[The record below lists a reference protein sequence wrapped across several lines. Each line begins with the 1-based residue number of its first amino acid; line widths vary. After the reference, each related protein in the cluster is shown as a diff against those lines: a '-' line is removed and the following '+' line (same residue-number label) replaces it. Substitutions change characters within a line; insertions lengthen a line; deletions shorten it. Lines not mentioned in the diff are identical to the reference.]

1 MEVINYMETK
11 FVYPVILNYEK
22 DSSGYDY
29 FVTIP
34 DFDGYTQGKNIADAI
49 DMARDY
55 IGNMLMEY
63 EKEGKEFPTS
73 NSIKYEL
80 KENDTETLVDIDF
93 NRFKAQSKNI
103 VVKKTLSIP
112 KYLNELGTNA
122 GINFSQTLTE
132 ALKEKLGV

>member
-1 MEVINYMETK
+1 MFSQYIVNKFFSLLFIFLSTTK
-11 FVYPVILNYEK
+11 IMWWIFYIFVDL
-22 DSSGYDY
+22 
-29 FVTIP
+29 
-34 DFDGYTQGKNIADAI
+34 
-49 DMARDY
+49 
-55 IGNMLMEY
+55 
-63 EKEGKEFPTS
+63 
-73 NSIKYEL
+73 
-80 KENDTETLVDIDF
+80 NDTETLVDIDF